1 MRRIYSNRKGMR
13 AHRALRLAL
22 PLAAAV
28 ALAAALLLPV
38 AGSAQSQAVP
48 TNTALPSILGTP
60 VVHKTLTTTKGT
72 WSDSPTT
79 IEYRWLRCP
88 ADAAAAAISSNCGVI
103 PNETKSTYEVLTAD
117 VGLRI
122 RTRVTASNTQGSAS
136 ALSNATSIVTAASTS
151 PATGCPS
158 GNGPIQIAQ
167 LSSPARLIIDGL
179 QVSPNV
185 ITRSTT
191 NIVTRFHVSACN
203 GRNVQDALIHATAVP
218 FNQFSI
224 PPEQPTGADGWITLP
239 MQRLSG
245 FPAARRQQ
253 LLVIFV
259 RARKT
264 GEPLLAGISN
274 DRLVSFRVNLS
285 G

>member
-1 MRRIYSNRKGMR
+1 MRRIYSDGKGMC
-13 AHRALRLAL
+13 AHHALRLAL

-48 TNTALPSILGTP
+48 KNTAAPSILGTP
-60 VVHKTLTTTKGT
+60 VVHKTLTVAKGT

-79 IEYRWLRCP
+79 ITYRWLRCP
-88 ADAAAAAISSNCGVI
+88 EDAAAAAISSNCGVI
-103 PNETKSTYEVLTAD
+103 PNETKSTYQVLTAD

-122 RTRVTASNTQGSAS
+122 RARVTASNTEGSTS
-136 ALSNATSIVTAASTS
+136 ALSDATSVVTTTPTA

-158 GNGPIQIAQ
+158 GTGPMQIAQ
-167 LSSPARLIIDGL
+167 ISPPARLSIDGL
-179 QVSPNV
+179 QVSPSV
-185 ITRSTT
+185 ITGSTT
-191 NIVTRFHVSACN
+191 HIVARFHVSACN
-203 GRNVQDALIHATAVP
+203 GRNVQDALVHAAAVP

-224 PPEQPTGADGWITLP
+224 PAEQPTGADGWITLT

-245 FPAARRQQ
+245 FPAARQQQ
-253 LLVIFV
+253 LLVMFV
-259 RARKT
+259 RAHKV
-264 GEPLLAGISN
+264 GESVLAGISS
-274 DRLVSFRVNLS
+274 DRLISFRVKLS

>member
-1 MRRIYSNRKGMR
+1 M
-13 AHRALRLAL
+13 
-22 PLAAAV
+22 
-28 ALAAALLLPV
+28 
-38 AGSAQSQAVP
+38 
-48 TNTALPSILGTP
+48 
-60 VVHKTLTTTKGT
+60 
-72 WSDSPTT
+72 
-79 IEYRWLRCP
+79 
-88 ADAAAAAISSNCGVI
+88 
-103 PNETKSTYEVLTAD
+103 
-117 VGLRI
+117 
-122 RTRVTASNTQGSAS
+122 TASNTQGSAS
-136 ALSNATSIVTAASTS
+136 ALSNATSIVTTAPTS

-158 GNGPIQIAQ
+158 GTGPIQIAQ

-203 GRNVQDALIHATAVP
+203 GRNVQDALVP

-224 PPEQPTGADGWITLP
+224 PAEQPTGADGWITLP